1 MEGTFI
7 PICTKNVF
15 LKYYSTNIKD
25 LEVWNES
32 DRKSYFEKLQ
42 EVISQYLCKKE
53 MAENEQ

>member
-15 LKYYSTNIKD
+15 MKYYSTNVKD

-32 DRKSYFEKLQ
+32 DRISYFDRIQ
-42 EVISQYLCKKE
+42 AVICQYLP
-53 MAENEQ
+53 